1 MSASKMIS
9 HFQATDFGVIQTIF
23 QIGDDWFLRDYE
35 GTLYNFEDVTDDGLV
50 FHPVK
55 GWTQKFFLK
64 QDLEVLRSMTLEMKE
79 RKSDEDK
86 TDTG

>member
-1 MSASKMIS
+1 MSTSKIIS
-9 HFQATDFGVIQTIF
+9 HFQATDFSVIQAIF

-35 GTLYNFEDVTDDGLV
+35 GILYNFEDVTDDGLV

-64 QDLEVLRSMTLEMKE
+64 QDLEVLRLMTLETKE
-79 RKSDEDK
+79 GVAEKDEAN
-86 TDTG
+86 TG

>member
-1 MSASKMIS
+1 MIS
-9 HFQATDFGVIQTIF
+9 HFQATDFSVIQTVF

-50 FHPVK
+50 FHPVT
-55 GWTQKFFLK
+55 GWTQKFFLER
-64 QDLEVLRSMTLEMKE
+64 DLEVLRSITLEMKE
-79 RKSDEDK
+79 CKSDEDK

>member
-1 MSASKMIS
+1 MIS
-9 HFQATDFGVIQTIF
+9 HFQATDFSVIQIVF

-55 GWTQKFFLK
+55 GWTQKFFLEE
-64 QDLEVLRSMTLEMKE
+64 DLEVLRSITLEMKE
-79 RKSDEDK
+79 CKSDEDK